1 MKRAGEPSLVPVGY
15 GEFIITNTGVTVR
28 VTRANHE
35 KEEHKFGT
43 LSAALRFC
51 DENVIE
57 TCKVDEVVV
66 ETTLVVKPDIKY
78 VAVCVEVV
86 AE

>member
-1 MKRAGEPSLVPVGY
+1 MMRAGGPNLVPVGY

-35 KEEHKFGT
+35 KEEHKFGA

-57 TCKVDEVVV
+57 TCRVDEVVV
-66 ETTLVVKPDIKY
+66 EVTPVVKPDIKY
-78 VAVCVEVV
+78 VETGVEVV

>member
-1 MKRAGEPSLVPVGY
+1 MKRAVGLNLVPVGY
-15 GEFIITNTGVTVR
+15 GEVIITKTGVTVR
-28 VTRANHE
+28 VMRANHE

-57 TCKVDEVVV
+57 TCKAAEVIVV
-66 ETTLVVKPDIKY
+66 Q
-78 VAVCVEVV
+78 
-86 AE
+86 

>member
-1 MKRAGEPSLVPVGY
+1 MMRTGGPKLVPVGY
-15 GEFIITNTGVTVR
+15 GEFIITNTGVTMR

-51 DENVIE
+51 DENAIE

-78 VAVCVEVV
+78 VAAGVEVV

>member
-1 MKRAGEPSLVPVGY
+1 MTRAGGPNLVPVGY
-15 GEFIITNTGVTVR
+15 GEFIITDTGVTVR
-28 VTRANHE
+28 VTRSNHE

-66 ETTLVVKPDIKY
+66 EATLVVKPDIKH
-78 VAVCVEVV
+78 VEIGAEVV

>member
-1 MKRAGEPSLVPVGY
+1 MKRAGEPNLVPVGY

-51 DENVIE
+51 DESVIE
-57 TCKVDEVVV
+57 TCKVDEV
-66 ETTLVVKPDIKY
+66 I
-78 VAVCVEVV
+78 AVQ
-86 AE
+86 

>member
-1 MKRAGEPSLVPVGY
+1 MKHAGEPNLVPVGY

-57 TCKVDEVVV
+57 TCKVDEVAV

-78 VAVCVEVV
+78 VAVGVEVV

>member
-1 MKRAGEPSLVPVGY
+1 MMRAGEPNLVPVGY
-15 GEFIITNTGVTVR
+15 GEFIITNTGVTVQ

-43 LSAALRFC
+43 LSAALRFW
-51 DENVIE
+51 DENVIL
-57 TCKVDEVVV
+57 TCKVGEVVI
-66 ETTLVVKPDIKY
+66 ETTIVVKPDIKY
-78 VAVCVEVV
+78 VAVGVEVV

>member
-1 MKRAGEPSLVPVGY
+1 MMRAGEPNLVPVGY
-15 GEFIITNTGVTVR
+15 GEFIITDTVVTVR
-28 VTRANHE
+28 VTRANHK

-78 VAVCVEVV
+78 VAVGVEVV

>member
-1 MKRAGEPSLVPVGY
+1 MTRAGGPNLVPVGY
-15 GEFIITNTGVTVR
+15 GEFIITDTGVTVR
-28 VTRANHE
+28 VTRSNHE
-35 KEEHKFGT
+35 NEEHKFGT

-66 ETTLVVKPDIKY
+66 ATLVVKPDIK
-78 VAVCVEVV
+78 V

>member
-1 MKRAGEPSLVPVGY
+1 MKRAGEPNLVPVGY

-51 DENVIE
+51 DENVID

-66 ETTLVVKPDIKY
+66 EATPVV
-78 VAVCVEVV
+78 
-86 AE
+86 